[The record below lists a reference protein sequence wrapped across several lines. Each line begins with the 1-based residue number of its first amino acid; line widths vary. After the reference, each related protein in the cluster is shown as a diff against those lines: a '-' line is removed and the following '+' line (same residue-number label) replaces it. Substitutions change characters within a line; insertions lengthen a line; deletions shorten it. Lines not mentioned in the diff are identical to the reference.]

1 VSTPWFAFLFRHQR
15 IDWVHIP
22 RKDKKGGS
30 NGETGFPSNSEP
42 IYTFGDLIRSMKEM
56 FNAII
61 GSKTEF
67 FISTKEQFYFPSPYK
82 MPDYFNNQERI
93 LDNVKFNTDEMVSNY
108 NIYWAL
114 DIQDQNTFMLL
125 TEGFFAIKVQSV
137 R

>member
-1 VSTPWFAFLFRHQR
+1 MFERRQHLGLRVLFRHQR

-56 FNAII
+56 FNADYRIKDGI
-61 GSKTEF
+61 FFLNEKTVLF
-67 FISTKEQFYFPSPYK
+67 FPSPYK

-108 NIYWAL
+108 NIY
-114 DIQDQNTFMLL
+114 
-125 TEGFFAIKVQSV
+125 
-137 R
+137 